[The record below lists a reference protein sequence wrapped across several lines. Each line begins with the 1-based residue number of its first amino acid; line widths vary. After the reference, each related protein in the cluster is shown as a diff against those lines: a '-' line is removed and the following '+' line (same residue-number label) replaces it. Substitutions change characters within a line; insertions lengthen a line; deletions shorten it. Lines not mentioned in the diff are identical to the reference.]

1 VSNISDLRS
10 GLATNL
16 ATISGL
22 RTSVD
27 LPDNPNPPVAVIG
40 IENVNYDQAFA
51 GGLVEYNFRV
61 TVLASRAS
69 DRMAQRRLD
78 TYTSTETGSV
88 KLAIE
93 SDKTLGGNAFDVR
106 VTEMSNIG
114 TVSLGEISYLAA
126 DFTVTVYAD

>member
-1 VSNISDLRS
+1 MTNISDLRS

-93 SDKTLGGNAFDVR
+93 SDKTLGGKAFDVR

>member
-1 VSNISDLRS
+1 MTNISDLRS

-78 TYTSTETGSV
+78 TYTLTETGSV

-93 SDKTLGGNAFDVR
+93 SDKTLGGKAFDVR

>member
-1 VSNISDLRS
+1 
-10 GLATNL
+10 
-16 ATISGL
+16 
-22 RTSVD
+22 
-27 LPDNPNPPVAVIG
+27 
-40 IENVNYDQAFA
+40 
-51 GGLVEYNFRV
+51 
-61 TVLASRAS
+61 
-69 DRMAQRRLD
+69 MAQRRLD

-93 SDKTLGGNAFDVR
+93 SDKSLGGKAFDVR

>member
-1 VSNISDLRS
+1 VTNISDLRS

-93 SDKTLGGNAFDVR
+93 SDKTLGGKAFDVR

>member
-1 VSNISDLRS
+1 MSIQDIRA
-10 GLATNL
+10 GIATNL
-16 ATISGL
+16 GTISGL

-27 LPDNPNPPVAVIG
+27 IPDNPSPPIAVIG
-40 IENVNYDQAFA
+40 INNVSFDNAFQ
-51 GGLVEYNFRV
+51 GGLTEYNFTV

-78 TYTSTETGSV
+78 AYTSTGASSV
-88 KLAIE
+88 KEAIE
-93 SDKTLGGNAFDVR
+93 SDRTLGGSAFDVR

-126 DFTVTVYAD
+126 DFAVTVYAN

>member
-1 VSNISDLRS
+1 MSSIADLRS

-16 ATISGL
+16 GTISGL

-93 SDKTLGGNAFDVR
+93 SDKTLGGKAFDVR

-126 DFTVTVYAD
+126 DFTVTVYSD

>member
-16 ATISGL
+16 ATIAGL

-27 LPDNPNPPVAVIG
+27 LPDQPNPPIAVIG

-51 GGLVEYNFRV
+51 GGLVEYNFRI

-78 TYTSTETGSV
+78 TYTSTEAGSV

-93 SDKTLGGNAFDVR
+93 SDKTLGGKAFDVR

-126 DFTVTVYAD
+126 DFTVTVYSD